1 MDIGMTILITMTISQ
16 GIFGILR
23 GDINMV
29 VLKQEMTKIDV
40 EDGQEANDEVEPDAE
55 PEPTY
60 S

>member
-1 MDIGMTILITMTISQ
+1 MDTFSIY
-16 GIFGILR
+16 ILR
-23 GDINMV
+23 
-29 VLKQEMTKIDV
+29 LKQEMTQIDV

>member
-1 MDIGMTILITMTISQ
+1 MKIERTTEIETNDIQ
-16 GIFGILR
+16 
-23 GDINMV
+23 
-29 VLKQEMTKIDV
+29 IDV